1 MVATSDGG
9 TTWSAQDPGRDF
21 ELKRVSFSDPKHGW
35 ALIGHDAL
43 LCTADGGESWSV
55 VKPTDEREVLTGRT
69 GVDSASVPGQ

>member
-43 LCTADGGESWSV
+43 LCTADG
-55 VKPTDEREVLTGRT
+55 R
-69 GVDSASVPGQ
+69 A